1 MVYVRSLYST
11 IRNIKGKII
20 TRNKTYSIP
29 VSVKGVVF
37 QNNKVWLRKNEH
49 KEWEIPGGK
58 IDWGEQ
64 PEQTVVREVQ
74 EELGFEVK
82 VLDII
87 KSNLHFANTPDES
100 NGVLVIVYLCKF
112 IKKTGTFE
120 TGGEHYFAQFK
131 AFTLK
136 EIVKL
141 RMPQFYK
148 DAIIKASKKKIFSK
162 NRNKTNLF
170 LD

>member
-1 MVYVRSLYST
+1 MAYVRPLYT
-11 IRNIKGKII
+11 PIQDLKGKII
-20 TRNKTYSIP
+20 TRQKTYSIP
-29 VSVKGVVF
+29 VSVKGIVF
-37 QNNKVWLRKNEH
+37 DKDKVWLRKNEH

-64 PEQTVVREVQ
+64 PEQTVVREVE

-87 KSNLHFANTPDES
+87 QSNLHFANTPDES
-100 NGVLVIVYLCKF
+100 NGVLVIVYLCEF

-120 TGGEHYFAQFK
+120 TTGEHHFAEFK
-131 AFTLK
+131 AFSLK
-136 EIVKL
+136 EIAKL
-141 RMPQFYK
+141 PMPKFYK